1 MAQEI
6 GNSTAKTLADLYDH
20 EKVRFIHPVINA
32 QWHAKVGLLFLYT
45 LYKIA
50 SYRPTYV
57 RREQKVYS
65 LPRR

>member
-6 GNSTAKTLADLYDH
+6 GNSNTKTLADLYDH

-50 SYRPTYV
+50 SYTYEMLSFLEEIPTPV
-57 RREQKVYS
+57 
-65 LPRR
+65 